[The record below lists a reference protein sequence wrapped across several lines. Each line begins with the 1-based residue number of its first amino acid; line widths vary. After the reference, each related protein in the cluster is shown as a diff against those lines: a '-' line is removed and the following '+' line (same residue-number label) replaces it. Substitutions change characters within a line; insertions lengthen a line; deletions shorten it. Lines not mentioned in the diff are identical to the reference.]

1 MKKPSWLKKKLPVSN
16 EFYQTEHFIKEN
28 KINTICVDAKCPN
41 RWECFSNRTATFLIL
56 GNTCTRN
63 CLYCSTN
70 HGALGEDIDNSES
83 KKIVDTIKKL
93 SLDYAV
99 ITSVT
104 RDDLSDGGVTHF
116 IDVIRY
122 IKNFNN
128 TINIEVLTPDFN
140 GNIESIEKII
150 DENIAVFSIN
160 IETVRNLYKSIRPI
174 GDYKRVL
181 DIINY
186 IKTNKPRLPIKS
198 SLLVGLGEN
207 LEEIR
212 ETLKDLKEYGCDI
225 ILVGQYL
232 RPTVKQVE
240 VSKYYSLEE
249 FNIINEIGN
258 SLGLLTITGPFIRT
272 SYNAKILYD
281 NFKRRWL
288 FNLLVI
294 K

>member
-186 IKTNKPRLPIKS
+186 IKTNKPGLPIKS

-281 NFKRRWL
+281 NFKRR
-288 FNLLVI
+288 
-294 K
+294 

>member
-281 NFKRRWL
+281 NFKRR
-288 FNLLVI
+288 
-294 K
+294 

>member
-70 HGALGEDIDNSES
+70 HNSFGEKIDNSES

-104 RDDLSDGGVTHF
+104 RDDLSDGGATHF

-281 NFKRRWL
+281 NFKRR
-288 FNLLVI
+288 
-294 K
+294 

>member
-1 MKKPSWLKKKLPVSN
+1 MSSSIFLEAFFVFDFLFNK
-16 EFYQTEHFIKEN
+16 KEN

-104 RDDLSDGGVTHF
+104 RDDLSDGGATHF

-186 IKTNKPRLPIKS
+186 IKTNKPGLPIKS

>member
-104 RDDLSDGGVTHF
+104 RDDLSDGGATHF

-174 GDYKRVL
+174 GDYKRIL

-281 NFKRRWL
+281 NFKRR
-288 FNLLVI
+288 
-294 K
+294 

>member
-174 GDYKRVL
+174 GDYKRIL
-181 DIINY
+181 EIINY

-281 NFKRRWL
+281 NFKRR
-288 FNLLVI
+288 
-294 K
+294 

>member
-70 HGALGEDIDNSES
+70 HDALGEDIDNSES

-174 GDYKRVL
+174 GDYKRIL
-181 DIINY
+181 EIINY

-281 NFKRRWL
+281 NFKRR
-288 FNLLVI
+288 
-294 K
+294 